1 MMDCEDIALCSVNY
15 LESYNFLSDD
25 DPSGSA
31 GLQVGSVP
39 GLDLKTGFRLS
50 GSNKFREIKFYQTWT
65 MELAAEYKV
74 KCVPDVSLADLLVFR
89 PHH

>member
-1 MMDCEDIALCSVNY
+1 MMDCEDIALPVCSVNY
-15 LESYNFLSDD
+15 LESYTSLSDD

-31 GLQVGSVP
+31 GLGSASVP

-65 MELAAEYKV
+65 W
-74 KCVPDVSLADLLVFR
+74 SLL
-89 PHH
+89 PSIK